1 MITQGAQVK
10 LGLEWAAISGRI
22 WLHCI
27 NKRHMQALGEL
38 QLGDEVGRGNFG
50 IVRRVVGRPDLVA
63 KVLEQDQDQN
73 LGLECE
79 AMRRMGPDFMPT
91 CVEVLQDETMLM
103 SRLDGP
109 ELTCDDFQNLEVQ
122 QRLLDIALRASQQ
135 SVLVFDAH
143 PGNYMWHRGKV
154 LRVDAT
160 VLPGVPRYG
169 LVSAPRL
176 LFATNHFF
184 VDCQDT
190 ELLHK
195 VQRAFEFEFGT
206 RSHLPDTQP
215 DLETLLRV
223 RQSLCPRDRS
233 LGRPRVLAVAT
244 SEPDAL
250 VKIVKP
256 PKVETLTSASL
267 EALEQCIMGLCLA
280 RYLVQSQD
288 AVSVWDAFGVVR
300 VGEVVVCRAVSKA
313 DVTKPSSQIWLENT
327 DFDYD
332 KLLEKDVEL
341 RRGLVLFALAVR
353 LAFANARS
361 QAEVFLA
368 AGLPRARAKKLKTDL
383 EMLHRWLNMGEA
395 PERRKLRAFE
405 FALAEFG
412 LARQDVGRSY
422 ERLMGHLRQN
432 N

>member
-1 MITQGAQVK
+1 
-10 LGLEWAAISGRI
+10 
-22 WLHCI
+22 
-27 NKRHMQALGEL
+27 MQALGEL

-50 IVRRVVGRPDLVA
+50 IVRRVVDRPDLVA
-63 KVLEQDQDQN
+63 KVLELRDEDQDQNQN

-91 CVEVLQDETMLM
+91 CVDVLQDETMLM
-103 SRLDGP
+103 SGLDGP
-109 ELTCDDFQNLEVQ
+109 ELTCHDFQDLEVQ

-135 SVLVFDAH
+135 GVLVFDAH

-184 VDCQDT
+184 VDCQCT
-190 ELLHK
+190 KLLHK

-223 RQSLCPRDRS
+223 RQSLCPRNRS
-233 LGRPRVLAVAT
+233 LGRPRVLAVSGT
-244 SEPDAL
+244 SEADDL

-267 EALEQCIMGLCLA
+267 EALEQCITGLCLA
-280 RYLVQSQD
+280 RYQVQQSQD
-288 AVSVWDAFGVVR
+288 GVSVWEAFR
-300 VGEVVVCRAVSKA
+300 VAGEVVVCRAVSKA
-313 DVTKPSSQIWLENT
+313 DVMKPSIQIWLENT

-353 LAFANARS
+353 LVFANARS

-368 AGLPRARAKKLKTDL
+368 AGLPRARAKKLKTEL
-383 EMLHRWLNMGEA
+383 EILHRWLNMGKV
-395 PERRKLRAFE
+395 PERRKLPGFE
-405 FALAEFG
+405 STLAEFG
-412 LARQDVGRSY
+412 LARQDVGRTY

>member
-1 MITQGAQVK
+1 
-10 LGLEWAAISGRI
+10 
-22 WLHCI
+22 
-27 NKRHMQALGEL
+27 MQALELSEL

-50 IVRRVVGRPDLVA
+50 VVRRVVGRSDLVA
-63 KVLEQDQDQN
+63 KVLELRDEDQDQDQN
-73 LGLECE
+73 LALECE

-91 CVEVLQDETMLM
+91 CFDVLQDETMLM

-109 ELTCDDFQNLEVQ
+109 ELTCHDFQDLEVQ

-135 SVLVFDAH
+135 GVLVLDAH

-184 VDCQDT
+184 VDCQGT

-195 VQRAFEFEFGT
+195 AQRAFEFEFGT

-223 RQSLCPRDRS
+223 RQSLCPGNRS
-233 LGRPRVLAVAT
+233 LGRPRVLAVSGT
-244 SEPDAL
+244 SGADDL

-256 PKVETLTSASL
+256 AKVETLTSASL

-280 RYLVQSQD
+280 RYLVQQSQD
-288 AVSVWDAFGVVR
+288 GVSVWEAFGVVG

-313 DVTKPSSQIWLENT
+313 DVVKPSIQIWLENT
-327 DFDYD
+327 DFAYD